1 MRKFKNNRTEEGFEI
16 AELLIVIAMT
26 MILMVVGMF
35 IFSSIR
41 NQAEVLAGVLDER
54 DAVKTDVKNT
64 VASITTAL
72 IKDPTANII
81 TANKE
86 SETLTITVGNSVLD
100 NVETTSTEAKIYA
113 GGRWDGFWVL
123 ATQGFW
129 FLAPQ
134 DALISVPEGNWD
146 SPDNLTVVNEDTM
159 PYVEDGNSYAVFYN
173 SVSKETTVYG
183 D

>member
-1 MRKFKNNRTEEGFEI
+1 MI
-16 AELLIVIAMT
+16 

-35 IFSSIR
+35 LFTNIQ
-41 NQAEVLAGVLDER
+41 NQARELAGTISEPDV
-54 DAVKTDVKNT
+54 VKADVKNT

-81 TANKE
+81 TASNE
-86 SETLTITVGNSVLD
+86 SETLTITVGTSVLD
-100 NVETTSTEAKIYA
+100 NVETASSDVKIYA

-123 ATQGFW
+123 ATQE
-129 FLAPQ
+129 AS
-134 DALISVPEGNWD
+134 ISAPEGNWT
-146 SPDNLTVVNEDTM
+146 SPEDITTVSEETK

>member
-123 ATQGFW
+123 VT
-129 FLAPQ
+129 Q
-134 DALISVPEGNWD
+134 DALISAPEGNWD
-146 SPDNLTVVNEDTM
+146 SPDNLTVVNENTL